1 MREGDYTTEPKEL
14 IKGAV
19 DMHLHSGPGL
29 IPRGY
34 DHVQVAKAA
43 KEAGMRAIVIK
54 DQHLPS
60 GNLCKLLQTY
70 LGGESFDVF
79 GGMVLGNPVGGIN
92 PSAVEVALGFGTKV
106 IWMPVSSAKY
116 GRERMAYMREH
127 FPEYRSGVPK
137 VSKPLQYDPP
147 LSVLDGDGK
156 LLPELGPICRMI
168 AEADAVLATGHLSR
182 EETHALL
189 NEAVKQ
195 GCRRIVITHAE
206 FFKDYSVQE
215 MRDFQRAGFYV
226 EHILATL
233 YSGKQTYDRLY
244 ELLQEHGCEKT
255 IISSDLG
262 QVGRPIPSDGIL
274 TFIDEMQK
282 RGMPEEDLRLI
293 TGANPRRLLGID
305 GN

>member
-1 MREGDYTTEPKEL
+1 MKTPEEL

-34 DHVQVAKAA
+34 DHIEVAKAA
-43 KEAGMRAIVIK
+43 REAGMRAIVIK

-60 GNLCKLLQTY
+60 ANVCTLLQRY
-70 LGGESFDVF
+70 FDESGGDFRIF
-79 GGMVLGNPVGGIN
+79 GGLVLGNPVGGVN
-92 PSAVEVALGFGTKV
+92 PSAVEAALGFGTKV

-127 FPEYRSGVPK
+127 FPEYRSGIPK
-137 VSKPLQYDPP
+137 AKKALKYDPP
-147 LSVLDGDGK
+147 LSILDSDGK
-156 LLPELGPICRMI
+156 LLPEIGPICHMI
-168 AEADAVLATGHLSR
+168 AEADAVLATGHLSK
-182 EETHALL
+182 EETRELL
-189 NEAVKQ
+189 DEAVKQ
-195 GCRRIVITHAE
+195 GCKKVVITHAE
-206 FFKDYSVQE
+206 FFKDYSIEE
-215 MRDFQRAGFYV
+215 MREFQKAGFYV

-233 YSGKQTYDRLY
+233 YSGKQTYDGLY
-244 ELLQEHGCEKT
+244 ELIRGHGCEKT

-282 RGMPEEDLRLI
+282 RGLSEEDILRI
-293 TGANPRRLLGID
+293 TGSNPRSLLD
-305 GN
+305 LDQ